1 MYKSILLH
9 CNDKRRINTLL
20 AYAVGL
26 AEMFGAHLR
35 ALSVVPPPM
44 VTTTVPGGPIAVIDA
59 HCDVYRA
66 DNPEMKAMFEEAT
79 RGRALLAEWRDAE
92 ADGYPVLDAVLRYGR
107 TADLVVVGQTDRE
120 WWGSHYLDLADR
132 LPVEAGRPVLV
143 IPKSPSHPDG
153 LGKRIVVGWNARR
166 EAARAV
172 FDALPILRKATEVKV
187 VCVNPQSEQE
197 AAQALPT
204 ADICASLARHGVKCE
219 GADEVKPRRSV
230 GETLLAC
237 AQDFGADLLVMGCYG
252 HTRWREFVLGGA
264 TRHVLSYATLPV
276 LMSH

>member
-20 AYAVGL
+20 AYAVNL
-26 AEMFGAHLR
+26 AEMFEAHLR

-79 RGRALLAEWRDAE
+79 RGRDLVAEWRDAE
-92 ADGYPVLDAVLRYGR
+92 ADGYPVLDVVLRYGR
-107 TADLVVVGQTDRE
+107 TADLVVVGQTERE
-120 WWGSHYLDLADR
+120 WWGSHYLDVADR
-132 LPVEAGRPVLV
+132 LPVEAGRPVLI
-143 IPKSPSHPDG
+143 IPKSPSPADS
-153 LGKRIVVGWNARR
+153 LGKRILVGWNARR
-166 EAARAV
+166 EAARAA
-172 FDALPILRKATEVKV
+172 FDALPILQKATEVRV

-219 GADEVKPRRSV
+219 GAEEVKPRRSV

-237 AQDFGADLLVMGCYG
+237 AQEFGADLLVMGCYG
-252 HTRWREFVLGGA
+252 HTRWREFILGGA

>member
-9 CNDKRRINTLL
+9 CNDKRRINALL
-20 AYAVGL
+20 AYAINL
-26 AEMFGAHLR
+26 AEMFEAHLS

-59 HCDVYRA
+59 HCDIYRA

-79 RGRALLAEWRDAE
+79 RGRALVAEWRDAE
-92 ADGYPVLDAVLRYGR
+92 ADGYPVLDVVLRYGR
-107 TADLVVVGQTDRE
+107 TADLVVVGQTDWE

-132 LPVEAGRPVLV
+132 LPVEAGRPVLI
-143 IPKSPSHPDG
+143 IPKSPSSADS
-153 LGKRIVVGWNARR
+153 LGKRILVGWNARR
-166 EAARAV
+166 EAARAA

-219 GADEVKPRRSV
+219 GAEEVKPRTSV

-237 AQDFGADLLVMGCYG
+237 AHDFGADLLVMGCYG
-252 HTRWREFVLGGA
+252 HTRWREFILGGA